1 MRHISLLPLLI
12 PTILLSACGGSDS
25 SNDPIAD
32 TKFGTVNIAISDSP
46 MSEISKVDLVL
57 DQLVMTDEHNKVHT
71 YKMGLHRFN
80 LLDYQG
86 MTSRRVISDLQLPAG
101 HYHDVHFTL
110 VNGDEADGCAIENG
124 HGRLPLMVEDG
135 HLPLHDFVLNEHDS
149 LSLTMEIDLYRSMH
163 FNNNQYQ
170 LNHSG
175 IYSVDDRYMGHL
187 NGEMD
192 SQWIADCE
200 ISHAAQAPV
209 SGQFYHMAYLY
220 PSNATN
226 IEQMADVRPDKTDG
240 KFSPVAVSPIHQD
253 RNGDWSFAIGHLPVG
268 NYRVGYTCLG
278 HLDDPAQDDINQSQF
293 SLFKDAGSVTIKE
306 GGQATTHRCGNG
318 HGGRG

>member
-1 MRHISLLPLLI
+1 MRHISLLLI

-32 TKFGTVNIAISDSP
+32 AKVGTVNIAISDSP
-46 MSEISKVDLVL
+46 MSEVSKVELVL
-57 DQLVMTDEHNKVHT
+57 DQLVMTDEHNHVYT
-71 YKMGLHRFN
+71 YDMGHQRFN
-80 LLDYQG
+80 LLDYPG
-86 MTSRRVISDLQLPAG
+86 MASHKVISDLQLPAG
-101 HYHDVHFTL
+101 HYHSVHFTL

-135 HLPLHDFVLNEHDS
+135 HLPLRDFVLNEHDN
-149 LSLTMEIDLYRSMH
+149 LSFTMEIDLYRSMH
-163 FNNNQYQ
+163 FSDHQYQ
-170 LNHSG
+170 LNHNG

-192 SQWIADCE
+192 PQWIADCE
-200 ISHAAQAPV
+200 IANAAKAPFG
-209 SGQFYHMAYLY
+209 GQFYHMAYLY
-220 PSNATN
+220 QDNVTG
-226 IEQMADVRPDKTDG
+226 IEQMADIRSDKTDG

-253 RNGDWSFAIGHLPVG
+253 RNGDWSFAIGYLPVG

-278 HLDDPAQDDINQSQF
+278 HLDDPAQDDIHQSQF
-293 SLFKDAGSVTIKE
+293 SLFKDAGSVAIAE